1 MAGKIM
7 TCTVQN
13 GVSPFADTGTFTF
26 KGASSGNGY
35 TVTGDGVNTA
45 DSSGSY
51 SYSQINGSTGA
62 LKVNDSAFGV
72 ASVYLAC
79 SSATAGGFSVKSAS
93 TGSYQIGQFVFA
105 DTGSL
110 TVSIYPTSA
119 ITDGAKWQVDGGT
132 LKSSGTTVSGL
143 SVGSHTVS
151 FTAISGWTTPGNQTV
166 SVGANSTTTTS
177 GTYVAIPQTGSLRVT
192 ISPAAATTAGA
203 QWQVDGGPSQTSGAT
218 ITDLSVGNHS
228 VSFSTIGGWTAPAN
242 QNVSIK
248 FKSVAR
254 IQGIYT
260 FAAHGIYNGLFMA
273 AEPTEESAGMLS
285 GLAVTA
291 SGTYTGKLLIDG
303 STNAISGGFN
313 ASGLATNYVHRTA
326 KQGGPLMVE
335 MTLNWND
342 SPPNVTGTVS
352 GNNGNPWVANLTN
365 ELTAKESASEEYTAF
380 VLPTAAP
387 PGFGY
392 LLMTNHAGAVI
403 LNGKLADGTPFT
415 QAVPLSGAADLPVYG
430 NLYGRTG
437 LLLGWLS
444 LESGSPA
451 GQLTWIKPAS
461 RATALYTNGFT
472 NLVAVQG
479 SPWTNPLP
487 HTAAIDIPAGTLAVS
502 GGNLLSPL
510 IFNVAVSNNNALAK
524 LPESPTN
531 SLTGSINPKTG
542 LLTITFG
549 NGTGKATTAATG
561 SVLQN
566 VTNAAG
572 FFLGKTN
579 AGSFLLNP

>member
-1 MAGKIM
+1 M

-228 VSFSTIGGWTAPAN
+228 VSFNTIGGWTAPAN

-273 AEPTEESAGMLS
+273 ADA
-285 GLAVTA
+285 
-291 SGTYTGKLLIDG
+291 DRR
-303 STNAISGGFN
+303 ISRD
-313 ASGLATNYVHRTA
+313 AER
-326 KQGGPLMVE
+326 
-335 MTLNWND
+335 
-342 SPPNVTGTVS
+342 
-352 GNNGNPWVANLTN
+352 
-365 ELTAKESASEEYTAF
+365 
-380 VLPTAAP
+380 
-387 PGFGY
+387 PGCHG
-392 LLMTNHAGAVI
+392 V
-403 LNGKLADGTPFT
+403 
-415 QAVPLSGAADLPVYG
+415 G
-430 NLYGRTG
+430 NLYREAFDRWQHQCHQRR
-437 LLLGWLS
+437 LQRLR
-444 LESGSPA
+444 P
-451 GQLTWIKPAS
+451 GQQLRPS
-461 RATALYTNGFT
+461 HG
-472 NLVAVQG
+472 
-479 SPWTNPLP
+479 
-487 HTAAIDIPAGTLAVS
+487 
-502 GGNLLSPL
+502 
-510 IFNVAVSNNNALAK
+510 
-524 LPESPTN
+524 
-531 SLTGSINPKTG
+531 KTG
-542 LLTITFG
+542 RPADAG
-549 NGTGKATTAATG
+549 NDAQ
-561 SVLQN
+561 LE
-566 VTNAAG
+566 
-572 FFLGKTN
+572 
-579 AGSFLLNP
+579 